1 MIGRKGIILAGGL
14 GTRLYPAT
22 SVISKQLLPI
32 YDKPTIYYALATLM
46 LSHIKDIIIIST
58 PKDLPFFT
66 KLLQD
71 GKKFGINI
79 CYAEQKDPK
88 GLAEALIIA
97 ERFLNQQP
105 SCMILGDNLFYG
117 GGLSGLLKTACIENR
132 ATIFTYQVSE
142 PSRYGILSIDK
153 DGTPLSVDEK
163 PKKPK
168 SNLAITGL
176 YYFDEHA
183 PDIAKQIKPSARN
196 ELEITDVIKIYLN
209 DNKLINQQL
218 SRGIAWLDTGT
229 VETLFEANSFV
240 STIEKRTGLKICCPE
255 EIAWRNNWITDVS
268 LENLAKQNKS
278 SNYGKY
284 LLNILN
290 GKK

>member
-1 MIGRKGIILAGGL
+1 MISRKGIILAGGL

-46 LSHIKDIIIIST
+46 LSYIKDIIIIST

-79 CYAEQKDPK
+79 CYAEQKDPR

-117 GGLSGLLKTACIENR
+117 GGLSGLLKTACIENK

-176 YYFDEHA
+176 YFYDNNVIKYA
-183 PDIAKQIKPSARN
+183 LSLKPSKRN
-196 ELEITDVIKIYLN
+196 ELEISDINRIYLSKK
-209 DNKLINQQL
+209 KLSVKKL
-218 SRGIAWLDTGT
+218 GSGVVWLDAGT
-229 VETLFEANSFV
+229 FISLLQL
-240 STIEKRTGLKICCPE
+240 LKSQVIH
-255 EIAWRNNWITDVS
+255 W
-268 LENLAKQNKS
+268 
-278 SNYGKY
+278 
-284 LLNILN
+284 
-290 GKK
+290 